1 MANTPKLIYIAG
13 PMRGL
18 PENNSSAFT
27 EADRILAAEGWEV
40 INPDSLS
47 LQVGGPEMLAVRPAL
62 LDTLMEAERALIR
75 HCAAIYLL
83 PGWEKSEGAR
93 AELAVALREGLQI
106 IVGGGME
113 GGE

>member
-1 MANTPKLIYIAG
+1 MATKTPRLIYIAG

-18 PENNSSAFT
+18 PENNFSAFN
-27 EADRILAAEGWEV
+27 EAANYLAAEGWEV
-40 INPDSLS
+40 INPASLS
-47 LQVGGPEMLAVRPAL
+47 LEVGGPEMLAARPAL
-62 LDTLMEAERALIR
+62 LDTLMEAERALVR

-93 AELAVALREGLQI
+93 AELAVALRAGLQI

-113 GGE
+113 